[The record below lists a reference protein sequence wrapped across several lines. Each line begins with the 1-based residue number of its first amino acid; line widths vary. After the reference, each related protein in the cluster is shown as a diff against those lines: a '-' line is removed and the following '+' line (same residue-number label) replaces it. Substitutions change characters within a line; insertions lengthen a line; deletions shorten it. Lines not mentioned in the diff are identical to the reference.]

1 MINGIY
7 GVIYKITAPNGKAY
21 IGQHLTSVNAK
32 LTSKGGRV
40 SLSLNLYKL
49 ADRMRQHRKKTSNCT
64 ILKRSIEKYGWE
76 NMKVEILLRCDP
88 EQLNYYE
95 QQMIAA
101 WDTLA
106 PNGLN
111 CTTGGEAGKK
121 VCTETRQKISESL
134 KAYYIQNIHHQKGKP
149 GRKHTEETK
158 SKLSKIVKD
167 YHKNH
172 GTHPLTDEV
181 KLKMKLE
188 AKGCV
193 GYRKDSRKWQA
204 IIPKSWNDGEKK
216 KGLGLFDTEEE
227 AWAAIAK
234 YKAEHVCS

>member
-7 GVIYKITAPNGKAY
+7 GVIYKITAPNEKAY
-21 IGQHLTSVNAK
+21 IGQHRTNVNAK
-32 LTSKGGRV
+32 LTTKGGRV

-76 NMKVEILLRCDP
+76 NMKVEILLHCDP

-121 VCTETRQKISESL
+121 VCTETRQKIGETL
-134 KAYYIQNIHHQKGKP
+134 KAYHIQNNQPFKGRP
-149 GRKHTEETK
+149 GHKHTEETK
-158 SKLSKIVKD
+158 LKLSKAIKD
-167 YHKNH
+167 YRKDH

-181 KLKMKLE
+181 KLKRKLQ

-193 GYRKDSRKWQA
+193 GRHKAGKWQA

>member
-32 LTSKGGRV
+32 LTTKGGRV
-40 SLSLNLYKL
+40 SLSLKMHKL
-49 ADRMRQHRKKTSNCT
+49 GDRMNVHRKKTSNCT
-64 ILKRSIEKYGWE
+64 ILKRSIEKYAWE

-88 EQLNYYE
+88 EQLNFYE

-121 VCTETRQKISESL
+121 VCTETRQKIGESL

-149 GRKHTEETK
+149 GHKLTEETK
-158 SKLSKIVKD
+158 LKMSKAMKD
-167 YHKNH
+167 HYKNH
-172 GTHPLTDEV
+172 GTQLTDEM
-181 KLKMKLE
+181 KLKKKLE
-188 AKGCV
+188 AKGSLRR
-193 GYRKDSRKWQA
+193 RKSGKWYA
-204 IIPKSWNDGEKK
+204 TIPKSWNDGKQ

-234 YKAEHVCS
+234 YKAEHVGS

>member
-1 MINGIY
+1 MN
-7 GVIYKITAPNGKAY
+7 VHRSKA
-21 IGQHLTSVNAK
+21 
-32 LTSKGGRV
+32 
-40 SLSLNLYKL
+40 
-49 ADRMRQHRKKTSNCT
+49 SNCT

-121 VCTETRQKISESL
+121 VCTETRQKIGEAL
-134 KAYYIQNIHHQKGKP
+134 KAYHIQNNHPQRGKP
-149 GRKHTEETK
+149 GHKLTEESK
-158 SKLSKIVKD
+158 LKLSKAIKD
-167 YHKNH
+167 HYKNH
-172 GTHPLTDEV
+172 GTHWTDEM

-204 IIPKSWNDGEKK
+204 IIPKSWNDGKQ